1 MKFKVNIKALENAL
15 LENGA
20 SSKILQER
28 TGLSSKTIF
37 KVYHGKPV
45 VPSTCVKVADALGI
59 HASDLFERAD

>member
-15 LENGA
+15 LENGV
-20 SSKILQER
+20 SYKILQER

-37 KVYHGKPV
+37 KVYRGKPV
-45 VPSTCVKVADALGI
+45 VPSTCLKVADALGI